1 MKAEFWKRLEET
13 YMGIGFMD
21 LSREVV
27 VLKASKRQSW
37 SEFHSMEKKIKDFIN
52 MDEEKLMLV
61 SPLISN

>member
-1 MKAEFWKRLEET
+1 
-13 YMGIGFMD
+13 MGIGFMD

>member
-27 VLKASKRQSW
+27 VLKASKRQS
-37 SEFHSMEKKIKDFIN
+37 
-52 MDEEKLMLV
+52 
-61 SPLISN
+61 